1 MNKTTE
7 IEIKGFK
14 ISIKNGDIMFTRRA
28 NACRKSAN
36 ISKFVWQ
43 KDSKRELMFKMPGR
57 KLHKMKIL
65 QKMII
70 LLKQVATENILK

>member
-1 MNKTTE
+1 MATLCLQEEQTLVEKVQTFPNLYDK
-7 IEIKGFK
+7 
-14 ISIKNGDIMFTRRA
+14 
-28 NACRKSAN
+28 
-36 ISKFVWQ
+36 
-43 KDSKRELMFKMPGR
+43 KDSKRELMFNMPGR